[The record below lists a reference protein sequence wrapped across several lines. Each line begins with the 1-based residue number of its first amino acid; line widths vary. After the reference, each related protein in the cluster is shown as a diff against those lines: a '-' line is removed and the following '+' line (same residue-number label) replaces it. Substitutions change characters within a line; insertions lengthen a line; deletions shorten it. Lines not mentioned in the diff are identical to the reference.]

1 MNNELS
7 ESGLPMDESIIKS
20 IEFKVIL
27 NYNQKLLRMPFYK
40 REELKKKEER
50 KQKNI
55 NHYHQHKK
63 KEDTIKIEKKDVYK
77 IAN

>member
-1 MNNELS
+1 
-7 ESGLPMDESIIKS
+7 
-20 IEFKVIL
+20 
-27 NYNQKLLRMPFYK
+27 MPFYK

-63 KEDTIKIEKKDVYK
+63 KEDTIKIEKKDVCK

>member
-27 NYNQKLLRMPFYK
+27 NLNQKLLRMPFYK

-63 KEDTIKIEKKDVYK
+63 KEETIKIEKKDVCK
-77 IAN
+77 IAK

>member
-1 MNNELS
+1 MTISKKIQMIQLTKQSNN
-7 ESGLPMDESIIKS
+7 PNYK
-20 IEFKVIL
+20 

-63 KEDTIKIEKKDVYK
+63 KEDTIKIEKKDVCK
-77 IAN
+77 IAH